1 MFCNLVEVWFGMDL
15 DEMKRETL
23 EKKSLPTN
31 RSMFRY
37 VCDYRSN
44 NIVRKKGNMPYKK
57 LVRVRGVL

>member
-1 MFCNLVEVWFGMDL
+1 MDL